1 MDGWFESEVN
11 GGPYDS
17 FNFHG
22 QKRGVPLVAGFL
34 ETADKFDEVCGSMC
48 KEKVGG
54 MDMLEDE
61 AWRKGVADPFGVGG
75 KGFRWSHMASP
86 TYIDDMCDDCA

>member
-1 MDGWFESEVN
+1 MK
-11 GGPYDS
+11 
-17 FNFHG
+17 FHG
-22 QKRGVPLVAGFL
+22 QKRGARLVPDFL
-34 ETADKFDEVCGSMC
+34 ETADKVGELCGSMC

-54 MDMLEDE
+54 MDMLEAE
-61 AWRKGVADPFGVGG
+61 AWRKGVADPVGVGG